1 MFTQCRAAV
10 CVTKL
15 DVFIH
20 VAANIDTSATAVHV
34 QMCVCARSSKALLQ
48 HVLDSAAQCLQF
60 IYLSHKMYTL

>member
-34 QMCVCARSSKALLQ
+34 QMCVCVCVCVCARSSNARSCARI
-48 HVLDSAAQCLQF
+48 SAMCVCT
-60 IYLSHKMYTL
+60 K